1 MSLTFS
7 EWFFV
12 FSSIA
17 MLVLFR
23 WRPRGS
29 RSEEFDF
36 ETSKASLEDIATRL
50 KLGELNETEADAARL
65 ALLSRLRPSHKGF
78 GPNLQ
83 STPQM
88 LFVVAAVFVLVS
100 GIGAASSYVGSA
112 PEAANPEETIS
123 FSGPDGEMLARLT
136 DYARSIGTEQPSSM
150 TAAGELLPD
159 VNAMIERL
167 AARLETESQDIG
179 GWRTLGWSYFHT
191 ARYEQAAAAFGRA
204 LALDPGSTEL
214 KLSYEEA
221 KAKAS
226 GGAGMELPSSVQ
238 TDAGGKDANRSS
250 AGKTATPEAIPVREP
265 EAAIRSMVDGLAQ
278 RLESSPRDA
287 DGWIHLIRSRVVLGE
302 KEVAV
307 TAFRKALDVF
317 ADDSAASGKITAA
330 AIDLG
335 LKVE

>member
-1 MSLTFS
+1 MSITFF
-7 EWFFV
+7 EWLFAAT
-12 FSSIA
+12 SIA
-17 MLVLFR
+17 MLFLVL
-23 WRPRGS
+23 WRSRGP
-29 RSEEFDF
+29 RSEDLDF
-36 ETSKASLEDIATRL
+36 EVSKAGLADIASRL
-50 KLGELNETEADAARL
+50 KCGEINEAEADTARL
-65 ALLSRLRPSHKGF
+65 ALLSRLRPSRSAF
-78 GPNLQ
+78 GQNLQ

-88 LFVVAAVFVLVS
+88 LFVAAAVFLLIS

-112 PEAANPEETIS
+112 PEAAGPEETIS

-136 DYARSIGTEQPSSM
+136 DYARSIGTGQPSSM

-167 AARLETESQDIG
+167 AARLETESQDIE

-204 LALDPGSTEL
+204 LALDPGSAEL

-221 KAKAS
+221 KGKAS
-226 GGAGMELPSSVQ
+226 ESDSSMV
-238 TDAGGKDANRSS
+238 ASS
-250 AGKTATPEAIPVREP
+250 ARTGAIGKSADGLGVEKVTTPEAMPVRETD
-265 EAAIRSMVDGLAQ
+265 AAIRSMVDGLAH
-278 RLESSPRDA
+278 RLERSPRDA

-302 KEVAV
+302 REVAV

-335 LKVE
+335 LKAE